1 MPMAP
6 PPPAGPAAPRPEA
19 SAARPPPRLTSPRG
33 PARRRR
39 GQAPSAA
46 EPWLADHPWR
56 RDAAED
62 LTGNEARKALLV
74 GGILT
79 LVASII
85 AAAVL
90 PEVDGLE
97 ALGAAV
103 IPALLLAGGLWLLS
117 RGVRT
122 VLRRGRHGV
131 SELRFA
137 RFPFFLGETL
147 DATLVRQGATAPLD
161 GLHAR
166 LTCLREVKEEGS
178 GMSDDIHRD
187 DSYKRAAA
195 WCETR
200 AVRGLVGE
208 RVALRFDL
216 PPEGPEVAGTALLG
230 DPPTYWELEAW
241 TSPAEGPAYHAVF
254 LVPVYQRPGD
264 GG

>member
-1 MPMAP
+1 MPAGP
-6 PPPAGPAAPRPEA
+6 PPPPGAAG
-19 SAARPPPRLTSPRG
+19 PPPRLTSPRG

-39 GQAPSAA
+39 GPAPSAA

-62 LTGNEARKALLV
+62 LTGGEARKALLV

-79 LVASII
+79 LVASIV

-97 ALGAAV
+97 ALGAAAV
-103 IPALLLAGGLWLLS
+103 PALLLAGGLWLLS

-122 VLRRGRHGV
+122 VLRRSRHGS
-131 SELRFA
+131 SELRLA
-137 RFPFFLGETL
+137 RFPFFLGEAL

-166 LTCLREVKEEGS
+166 LTCLREEKQEGS

-187 DSYKRAAA
+187 DSYRRAVA
-195 WCETR
+195 WSETR
-200 AVRGLVGE
+200 AVRGVVGE
-208 RVALRFDL
+208 RVAIRFDL
-216 PPEGPEVAGTALLG
+216 PAEGPDAAGTALAA

-241 TSPAEGPAYHAVF
+241 ATPADGPAYHAVF
-254 LVPVYQRPGD
+254 LVPVYRRPG
-264 GG
+264 

>member
-1 MPMAP
+1 MPLAP
-6 PPPAGPAAPRPEA
+6 PPPSTPAGPP
-19 SAARPPPRLTSPRG
+19 RPPPRLTSPRG

-39 GQAPSAA
+39 GAAPPA
-46 EPWLADHPWR
+46 EPWLAEHPWR

-62 LTGNEARKALLV
+62 LTGGEARKALLV
-74 GGILT
+74 GGILV

-85 AAAVL
+85 AAAIL
-90 PEVDGLE
+90 PDADGVEEL
-97 ALGAAV
+97 APAI

-122 VLRRGRHGV
+122 VLRRSRHGV

-137 RFPFFLGETL
+137 RFPFLLGEPL

-166 LTCLREVKEEGS
+166 LTCLREVKQEGS

-187 DSYKRAAA
+187 DSYKRAVA
-195 WCETR
+195 WSETR
-200 AVRGLVGE
+200 AVRGVVGE

-216 PPEGPEVAGTALLG
+216 PPEGPEVVGTALSA
-230 DPPTYWELEAW
+230 DPPCYWELELWAA
-241 TSPAEGPAYHAVF
+241 PAEGPAYHAVF
-254 LVPVYQRPGD
+254 LVPIYQRPA
-264 GG
+264 